1 MTAPWKLTLDNALLT
16 RNVDVWTTTQLLGQA
31 MLDPNPPSK
40 PSFNRWVDEAVE
52 SGKLQ
57 RVRRGVFLN
66 SMGNRRVHAAAAST
80 CIRRNAVPSLSWV
93 LEQDWLLNNFGDVVT
108 CTVPMAPGIKLIN
121 VASVKT
127 ELGSFRFHTL
137 PRRIHEPDALPVE
150 DWRDNRFDYPR
161 ATPEKAF
168 ADWLYLARS
177 PRSRLKHPPYD
188 LEFAQLNK
196 KRLARI
202 IKALSLEDVYQD
214 WVEKKTQYDQDPD
227 VSANDYTGEVPRVK
241 KPSKG

>member
-1 MTAPWKLTLDNALLT
+1 MTARWKLSLDNALLT

-40 PSFNRWVDEAVE
+40 ASFNRWVDEAVE
-52 SGKLQ
+52 SGKLL

-66 SMGNRRVHAAAAST
+66 PMGNRRVNAAAAAT
-80 CIRRNAVPSLSWV
+80 YIRRNAVPSLSWV
-93 LEQDWLLNNFGDVVT
+93 LEQDWLLNNFSDVVT

-121 VASVKT
+121 VAPVKT
-127 ELGSFRFHTL
+127 EHGWFRFHTL
-137 PRRIHEPDALPVE
+137 PWRIHEPDALPVE
-150 DWRDNRFDYPR
+150 DWRDNRVDYPR

-177 PRSRLKHPPYD
+177 PRSWLKRPPYD
-188 LEFAQLNK
+188 LEFAELNK

-202 IKALSLEDVYQD
+202 IKALSLEDIYLE
-214 WVEKKTQYDQDPD
+214 WIAKKNQYDQDPD
-227 VSANDYTGEVPRVK
+227 VIANDYTGEVPRFK
-241 KPSKG
+241 KPS

>member
-1 MTAPWKLTLDNALLT
+1 MAARWKLSLDNALLT

-40 PSFNRWVDEAVE
+40 ASFNRWVDEAVE
-52 SGKLQ
+52 SGKLL

-66 SMGNRRVHAAAAST
+66 PMGNRRVHAAAAAT
-80 CIRRNAVPSLSWV
+80 YIRRNAVPSLSWV
-93 LEQDWLLNNFGDVVT
+93 LEQDWLLNNFSDVVT

-121 VASVKT
+121 VAPVKT
-127 ELGSFRFHTL
+127 EHGWFRFHTL
-137 PRRIHEPDALPVE
+137 PWRIHEPDTLPVE
-150 DWRDNRFDYPR
+150 DWRDNRVDYPR

-177 PRSRLKHPPYD
+177 PRSWLKRPPYD
-188 LEFAQLNK
+188 LEFAELNK

-202 IKALSLEDVYQD
+202 IKALSLEDIYLE
-214 WVEKKTQYDQDPD
+214 WIAKKNQYDQDPD
-227 VSANDYTGEVPRVK
+227 VIANDYTGEVPRFK
-241 KPSKG
+241 KPS

>member
-1 MTAPWKLTLDNALLT
+1 MTARWKLSLDNALLT
-16 RNVDVWTTTQLLGQA
+16 RNVDVWTTTQLVGQA

-52 SGKLQ
+52 SGKLL

-66 SMGNRRVHAAAAST
+66 PMGNRRVHAAAAAT
-80 CIRRNAVPSLSWV
+80 YIRRNAVPSLSWV
-93 LEQDWLLNNFGDVVT
+93 LEQDWLLNNFSDVVT

-121 VASVKT
+121 VAPVKT
-127 ELGSFRFHTL
+127 EHGWFRFHTL
-137 PRRIHEPDALPVE
+137 PWRIHEPDALPVE
-150 DWRDNRFDYPR
+150 DWRDNRVDYPR

-177 PRSRLKHPPYD
+177 PRSWLKRPPYD
-188 LEFAQLNK
+188 LEFAELNK

-202 IKALSLEDVYQD
+202 IKALSLDDIYQE
-214 WVEKKTQYDQDPD
+214 WIAKKNQYDQDPD
-227 VSANDYTGEVPRVK
+227 VIANDYTGEALRVK
-241 KPSKG
+241 KLS

>member
-1 MTAPWKLTLDNALLT
+1 MTARWKLSLDSALLT

-40 PSFNRWVDEAVE
+40 ASFNRWVDEAVE
-52 SGKLQ
+52 SGKLL

-66 SMGNRRVHAAAAST
+66 PMGNRRVNAAAAAT
-80 CIRRNAVPSLSWV
+80 YIRRNAVPSLSWV
-93 LEQDWLLNNFGDVVT
+93 LEQDWLLNNFSDVVT

-121 VASVKT
+121 VAPVKT
-127 ELGSFRFHTL
+127 EHGWFRFHTL
-137 PRRIHEPDALPVE
+137 PWRIHEPDTLPVE
-150 DWRDNRFDYPR
+150 DWRDNRVDYPR

-177 PRSRLKHPPYD
+177 PRSWLKRPPYD
-188 LEFAQLNK
+188 LEFAELNK

-202 IKALSLEDVYQD
+202 IKALSLEDIYLE
-214 WVEKKTQYDQDPD
+214 WIAKKNQYDQDPD
-227 VSANDYTGEVPRVK
+227 VIANDYTGEVPRFK
-241 KPSKG
+241 KPS

>member
-1 MTAPWKLTLDNALLT
+1 MTARWKLSLDNALLT

-40 PSFNRWVDEAVE
+40 ASFNRWVDEAVE
-52 SGKLQ
+52 SGKLL

-66 SMGNRRVHAAAAST
+66 PMGNRRVHAAAAAT
-80 CIRRNAVPSLSWV
+80 YIRRNAVPSLSWV
-93 LEQDWLLNNFGDVVT
+93 LEQDWLLKNFSDVVT

-121 VASVKT
+121 VAPVKT
-127 ELGSFRFHTL
+127 EHGWFRFHTL
-137 PRRIHEPDALPVE
+137 PWRIHEPDTLPVE
-150 DWRDNRFDYPR
+150 DWRDNRVDYPR

-177 PRSRLKHPPYD
+177 PRSWLKRPPYD
-188 LEFAQLNK
+188 LEFAELNK

-202 IKALSLEDVYQD
+202 IKALSLEDIYLE
-214 WVEKKTQYDQDPD
+214 WIAKKNQYDQDPD
-227 VSANDYTGEVPRVK
+227 VIANDYTGEVPRFK
-241 KPSKG
+241 KLS

>member
-1 MTAPWKLTLDNALLT
+1 MTARWKLALDNALLT

-31 MLDPNPPSK
+31 LLDPNPPSK

-52 SGKLQ
+52 SGKLL

-66 SMGNRRVHAAAAST
+66 PMGNRRVHAAAAAT
-80 CIRRNAVPSLSWV
+80 YMRRNAVPSLSWV
-93 LEQDWLLNNFGDVVT
+93 LEQDWLLNNFSDVVT

-121 VASVKT
+121 VAPVKT
-127 ELGSFRFHTL
+127 EHGWFRFHTL
-137 PRRIHEPDALPVE
+137 PWRIHEPDHLPVE
-150 DWRDNRFDYPR
+150 DWRDNRVDYPR

-177 PRSRLKHPPYD
+177 PRSWLKRPPYD
-188 LEFAQLNK
+188 LEFAELNK

-202 IKALSLEDVYQD
+202 IKALSLDDIYQE
-214 WVEKKTQYDQDPD
+214 WFAKKNQYDQDPD
-227 VSANDYTGEVPRVK
+227 VIANDYTGKVPRAK
-241 KPSKG
+241 KPS

>member
-1 MTAPWKLTLDNALLT
+1 MTARWKLSLDSALLT

-40 PSFNRWVDEAVE
+40 ASFNRWVDEAVE
-52 SGKLQ
+52 SGKLL

-66 SMGNRRVHAAAAST
+66 PMGNRRVNAAAAAT
-80 CIRRNAVPSLSWV
+80 YIRRNAVPSLSWV
-93 LEQDWLLNNFGDVVT
+93 LEQDWLLNNFSDVVT

-121 VASVKT
+121 VAPVKT
-127 ELGSFRFHTL
+127 EHGWFRFHTL
-137 PRRIHEPDALPVE
+137 PWRIHEPDTLPVE
-150 DWRDNRFDYPR
+150 DWRDNRVDYPR

-177 PRSRLKHPPYD
+177 PRSWLKRPPYD
-188 LEFAQLNK
+188 LEFAELNK

-202 IKALSLEDVYQD
+202 IKALSLEDIYQE
-214 WVEKKTQYDQDPD
+214 WVAKKNQYDQDPD
-227 VSANDYTGEVPRVK
+227 VIANDYTGEVPRAK
-241 KPSKG
+241 KPS

>member
-1 MTAPWKLTLDNALLT
+1 MTARWKLALDNALLT
-16 RNVDVWTTTQLLGQA
+16 RNVDVWTTKQLLGQA

-52 SGKLQ
+52 SGKLL

-66 SMGNRRVHAAAAST
+66 PMGNRRVHAAAAAT
-80 CIRRNAVPSLSWV
+80 YIRRNAVPSLSWV
-93 LEQDWLLNNFGDVVT
+93 LEQDWLLNNFSDVVT

-121 VASVKT
+121 VAPVKT
-127 ELGSFRFHTL
+127 EHGWFRFHTL
-137 PRRIHEPDALPVE
+137 PWRIHEPDTLPVE
-150 DWRDNRFDYPR
+150 DWRDNRVDYPR

-177 PRSRLKHPPYD
+177 PRSWLKRPPYD
-188 LEFAQLNK
+188 LEFAELNK

-202 IKALSLEDVYQD
+202 IKALSLEDIYLE
-214 WVEKKTQYDQDPD
+214 WIAKKNQYDQDPD
-227 VSANDYTGEVPRVK
+227 VIANDYTGEVPRFK
-241 KPSKG
+241 KLS

>member
-1 MTAPWKLTLDNALLT
+1 MTARWKLTLDNALLT
-16 RNVDVWTTTQLLGQA
+16 RNVDVWTTTQLVGQA

-52 SGKLQ
+52 SGKLL

-66 SMGNRRVHAAAAST
+66 PMGNRRVHAAAAAT
-80 CIRRNAVPSLSWV
+80 YIRRNAVPSLSWV
-93 LEQDWLLNNFGDVVT
+93 LEQDWLLNNFSDVVT

-121 VASVKT
+121 VAPVKT
-127 ELGSFRFHTL
+127 EHGWFRFHTL
-137 PRRIHEPDALPVE
+137 PWRIHEPDNLPVE
-150 DWRDNRFDYPR
+150 DWRDNRVDYPR

-177 PRSRLKHPPYD
+177 PRSWLKRPPYD
-188 LEFAQLNK
+188 LEFAELNK

-202 IKALSLEDVYQD
+202 IKALSLDDIYQE
-214 WVEKKTQYDQDPD
+214 WVAKKNQYDQDPD
-227 VSANDYTGEVPRVK
+227 VIANDYTGEALRVK
-241 KPSKG
+241 KLS

>member
-1 MTAPWKLTLDNALLT
+1 MTARWKLALDNALLT

-52 SGKLQ
+52 SGKLL

-66 SMGNRRVHAAAAST
+66 PMGNRRVHAASAAT
-80 CIRRNAVPSLSWV
+80 YIRRNAVPSLSWA
-93 LEQDWLLNNFGDVVT
+93 LEQDWLLNNFSDVVT

-121 VASVKT
+121 VAPVKT
-127 ELGSFRFHTL
+127 EHGWFRFHTL
-137 PRRIHEPDALPVE
+137 PWRIHEPDNLPVE
-150 DWRDNRFDYPR
+150 DWRDNRVDYPR

-177 PRSRLKHPPYD
+177 PRSWLKRPPYD
-188 LEFAQLNK
+188 LEFAELDK

-202 IKALSLEDVYQD
+202 IKALSLDDIYQE
-214 WVEKKTQYDQDPD
+214 WIAKKNQYDQDPD
-227 VSANDYTGEVPRVK
+227 VIANDYTGEVPRAK
-241 KPSKG
+241 KPS

>member
-1 MTAPWKLTLDNALLT
+1 MTARWKLSLDNALLT

-40 PSFNRWVDEAVE
+40 ASFNRWVDEAVE
-52 SGKLQ
+52 SGKLL

-66 SMGNRRVHAAAAST
+66 PMGNRRVHAAAAAT
-80 CIRRNAVPSLSWV
+80 YIRRNAVPSLSWV
-93 LEQDWLLNNFGDVVT
+93 LEQDWLLNNFSDVVT

-121 VASVKT
+121 VAPVKT
-127 ELGSFRFHTL
+127 EHGWFRFHTL
-137 PRRIHEPDALPVE
+137 PWRIHEPDVLPVE
-150 DWRDNRFDYPR
+150 DWRDNRVDYPR

-177 PRSRLKHPPYD
+177 PRSWLTRPPYD
-188 LEFAQLNK
+188 LEFAELNK

-202 IKALSLEDVYQD
+202 IKALSLENIYQD
-214 WVEKKTQYDQDPD
+214 WVAQKNQYDQDPD
-227 VSANDYTGEVPRVK
+227 VIANDYTGEVPRVK
-241 KPSKG
+241 KLS

>member
-1 MTAPWKLTLDNALLT
+1 MTARWKLSLDSALLT

-40 PSFNRWVDEAVE
+40 ASFNRWVDEAVE
-52 SGKLQ
+52 SGKLL

-66 SMGNRRVHAAAAST
+66 PMGNRRVHAAAAAT
-80 CIRRNAVPSLSWV
+80 YIRRNAVPSLSWV
-93 LEQDWLLNNFGDVVT
+93 LEQDWLLNNFSDVVT

-121 VASVKT
+121 VAPVKT
-127 ELGSFRFHTL
+127 EYGWFRFHTL
-137 PRRIHEPDALPVE
+137 PWRIHEPDALPVE
-150 DWRDNRFDYPR
+150 DWRDNRVDYPR

-177 PRSRLKHPPYD
+177 PRSWLKRPPYD
-188 LEFAQLNK
+188 LEFAELNK

-202 IKALSLEDVYQD
+202 IKALSLEDIYLE
-214 WVEKKTQYDQDPD
+214 WIAKKNQYDQDPD
-227 VSANDYTGEVPRVK
+227 VIANDYTGEVPRAK
-241 KPSKG
+241 KPS

>member
-1 MTAPWKLTLDNALLT
+1 MTARWKLSLDNALLT

-40 PSFNRWVDEAVE
+40 ASFNRWVDEAVE
-52 SGKLQ
+52 SGKLL

-66 SMGNRRVHAAAAST
+66 PMGNRRVHAAAAAT
-80 CIRRNAVPSLSWV
+80 YIRRNAVPSLSWV
-93 LEQDWLLNNFGDVVT
+93 LEQDWLLNNFSDVVT

-121 VASVKT
+121 VAPVKT
-127 ELGSFRFHTL
+127 EHGWFRFHTL
-137 PRRIHEPDALPVE
+137 PWRIHEPDVLPAE
-150 DWRDNRFDYPR
+150 DWRDNRVDYPR

-177 PRSRLKHPPYD
+177 PRSWLKRPPYD
-188 LEFAQLNK
+188 LEFAELNK

-202 IKALSLEDVYQD
+202 IKALSLEDIYQE
-214 WVEKKTQYDQDPD
+214 WVAKKNQYDQDPD
-227 VSANDYTGEVPRVK
+227 VIANDYTGEVPRAK
-241 KPSKG
+241 KPS

>member
-1 MTAPWKLTLDNALLT
+1 MTARWKLSLDSALLT

-40 PSFNRWVDEAVE
+40 ASFNRWVDEAVE
-52 SGKLQ
+52 SGKLL

-66 SMGNRRVHAAAAST
+66 PMGNRRVHAAAAAT
-80 CIRRNAVPSLSWV
+80 YIRRNAVPSLSWV
-93 LEQDWLLNNFGDVVT
+93 LEQDWLLNNFSDVVT

-121 VASVKT
+121 VAPVKT
-127 ELGSFRFHTL
+127 EHGWFRFHTL
-137 PRRIHEPDALPVE
+137 PWRIHEPDTLPVE
-150 DWRDNRFDYPR
+150 DWRDNRVDYPR

-177 PRSRLKHPPYD
+177 PRSWLKRPPYD
-188 LEFAQLNK
+188 LEFAELNK

-202 IKALSLEDVYQD
+202 IKALSLEDIYLE
-214 WVEKKTQYDQDPD
+214 WIAKKNQYDQDPD
-227 VSANDYTGEVPRVK
+227 VIANDYTGEVPRAK
-241 KPSKG
+241 KPS

>member
-1 MTAPWKLTLDNALLT
+1 MTARWKLSLDNALLT

-52 SGKLQ
+52 SGKLL

-66 SMGNRRVHAAAAST
+66 PMGNRRVHAAAAAT
-80 CIRRNAVPSLSWV
+80 YIRRNAVPSLSWV
-93 LEQDWLLNNFGDVVT
+93 LEQDWLLNNFSDVVT

-121 VASVKT
+121 VAPVKT
-127 ELGSFRFHTL
+127 EHGWFRFHTL
-137 PRRIHEPDALPVE
+137 PWRIHEPDTLPVE
-150 DWRDNRFDYPR
+150 DWRDNRVDYPR

-177 PRSRLKHPPYD
+177 PRSWLKRPPYD
-188 LEFAQLNK
+188 LEFAELNK

-202 IKALSLEDVYQD
+202 IKALSLEDIYLE
-214 WVEKKTQYDQDPD
+214 WIAKKNQYDQDPD
-227 VSANDYTGEVPRVK
+227 VIANDYTGEVPRFK
-241 KPSKG
+241 KLS

>member
-1 MTAPWKLTLDNALLT
+1 MAARWKLSLDNALLT

-40 PSFNRWVDEAVE
+40 ASFNRWVDEAVE
-52 SGKLQ
+52 SGKLL

-66 SMGNRRVHAAAAST
+66 PMGNRRVHAAAAT
-80 CIRRNAVPSLSWV
+80 TYIRRNAVPSLSWV
-93 LEQDWLLNNFGDVVT
+93 LEQDWLLNNFSDVVT

-121 VASVKT
+121 VAPVKT
-127 ELGSFRFHTL
+127 EHGWFRFHTL
-137 PRRIHEPDALPVE
+137 PWRIHEPDTLPVE
-150 DWRDNRFDYPR
+150 DWRDNRVDYPR

-177 PRSRLKHPPYD
+177 PRSWLKRPPYD
-188 LEFAQLNK
+188 LEFAELNK

-202 IKALSLEDVYQD
+202 IKALSLEDIYLE
-214 WVEKKTQYDQDPD
+214 WIAKKNQYDQDPD
-227 VSANDYTGEVPRVK
+227 VIANDYTGEVPRFK
-241 KPSKG
+241 KPS

>member
-1 MTAPWKLTLDNALLT
+1 MTARWKLSLDNALLT

-40 PSFNRWVDEAVE
+40 ASFNRWVDEAVE
-52 SGKLQ
+52 SGKLL

-66 SMGNRRVHAAAAST
+66 PMGNRRVHAAAAAT
-80 CIRRNAVPSLSWV
+80 YIRRNAVPSLSWV
-93 LEQDWLLNNFGDVVT
+93 LEQDWLLNNFSDVVT

-121 VASVKT
+121 VAPVKT
-127 ELGSFRFHTL
+127 EHGWFRFHTL
-137 PRRIHEPDALPVE
+137 PWRIHEPDTLPVE
-150 DWRDNRFDYPR
+150 DWRDNRVDYPR

-177 PRSRLKHPPYD
+177 PRSWLKRPPYD
-188 LEFAQLNK
+188 LEFAELNK

-202 IKALSLEDVYQD
+202 IKALSLEDIYLE
-214 WVEKKTQYDQDPD
+214 WIAKKNQYDQDPD
-227 VSANDYTGEVPRVK
+227 VIANDYTGEVPRFK
-241 KPSKG
+241 KLS

>member
-1 MTAPWKLTLDNALLT
+1 MTARWKLALDNALLT

-52 SGKLQ
+52 SGKLL

-66 SMGNRRVHAAAAST
+66 PIGNRRVHAASAAT
-80 CIRRNAVPSLSWV
+80 YIRRNAVPSLSWV

-121 VASVKT
+121 VAPVKT
-127 ELGSFRFHTL
+127 EHGWFRFHTL
-137 PRRIHEPDALPVE
+137 PWRIHEPDTLPVE
-150 DWRDNRFDYPR
+150 DWRDNRVDYPR

-177 PRSRLKHPPYD
+177 PRSWLKRPPYD
-188 LEFAQLNK
+188 LEFAELDK

-202 IKALSLEDVYQD
+202 IKALSLEDIYQE
-214 WVEKKTQYDQDPD
+214 WVAKKNQYDQDPD
-227 VSANDYTGEVPRVK
+227 VIANDYTGEVPRFK
-241 KPSKG
+241 KQS

>member
-1 MTAPWKLTLDNALLT
+1 MTARWKLALDNALLT
-16 RNVDVWTTTQLLGQA
+16 RNVDVWTTKQLLGQA

-52 SGKLQ
+52 SGKLL

-66 SMGNRRVHAAAAST
+66 PMGNRRVHAAAAAT
-80 CIRRNAVPSLSWV
+80 YIRRNAVPSLSWV
-93 LEQDWLLNNFGDVVT
+93 LEQDWLLNNFSDVVT

-121 VASVKT
+121 VAPVKT
-127 ELGSFRFHTL
+127 EHGWFRFHTL
-137 PRRIHEPDALPVE
+137 PWRIHEPDTLPVE
-150 DWRDNRFDYPR
+150 DWRDNRVDYPR

-177 PRSRLKHPPYD
+177 PRSWLKRPPYD
-188 LEFAQLNK
+188 LEFAELNK

-202 IKALSLEDVYQD
+202 IKALSLEDIYLE
-214 WVEKKTQYDQDPD
+214 WIAKKNQYDQDPD
-227 VSANDYTGEVPRVK
+227 VIANDYTGEVPRAK
-241 KPSKG
+241 KPS